1 MMTSPRFQRIGP
13 LATIATIAA
22 LTVLVGL
29 GVGLGVGL
37 VQAGSSLS
45 TCLAECK
52 RSHLSVTNRATCRL
66 DCEVDAASDPELIR
80 AQTPPLR
87 PPVPRPESRPTP
99 APSHV
104 SAPPRPQPPG
114 PAGTIARASDPDCKP
129 ACDANTALS
138 LDDRAT
144 CKLEC
149 DLVPDPFP
157 TGTPPPMRPPPA
169 DALASVHATASTPT
183 TPGPQVVAAGTRS
196 AADQPDQPG
205 FLNRCHATCKPGHDE
220 RAATD
225 HESCKLD
232 CDNMASV
239 LDLASTWIPEAWDGR
254 PAGVPILA
262 AAAPV
267 VPAAVPPPVRTPRT
281 SAPRSEPAPSLRAT
295 CGPTLER
302 CRATCVKT
310 ETRCTRACGR
320 KHVIETDRETCKL
333 GCGTDQE
340 VCQGDCLTATATCV
354 NASNPR

>member
-1 MMTSPRFQRIGP
+1 MITSPRFQRIGP
-13 LATIATIAA
+13 LATVTTAM
-22 LTVLVGL
+22 VLVGL
-29 GVGLGVGL
+29 GGGL

-45 TCLAECK
+45 ACLAECK
-52 RSHLSVTNRATCRL
+52 RSQLSVTNRATCRL

-99 APSHV
+99 VPSHV
-104 SAPPRPQPPG
+104 SAPPRPQPTAP
-114 PAGTIARASDPDCKP
+114 PGTIARAADSGCKP
-129 ACDANTALS
+129 ACEANTTLS

-157 TGTPPPMRPPPA
+157 TGTPPPMRPPSV
-169 DALASVHATASTPT
+169 DALALARGTAAA
-183 TPGPQVVAAGTRS
+183 PGPHAVAAGTRS
-196 AADQPDQPG
+196 AADQPG
-205 FLNRCHATCKPGHDE
+205 FLTRCHATCKPGRNE
-220 RAATD
+220 REATD

-239 LDLASTWIPEAWDGR
+239 LDIASTWIPEAWDGR
-254 PAGVPILA
+254 PADAPGAPGAPQVA

-267 VPAAVPPPVRTPRT
+267 VPAPVASPIRTPRT
-281 SAPRSEPAPSLRAT
+281 TVPRSEPAPSQRAT

-340 VCQGDCLTATATCV
+340 VCQGDCLGATATCV
-354 NASNPR
+354 NDSNPR